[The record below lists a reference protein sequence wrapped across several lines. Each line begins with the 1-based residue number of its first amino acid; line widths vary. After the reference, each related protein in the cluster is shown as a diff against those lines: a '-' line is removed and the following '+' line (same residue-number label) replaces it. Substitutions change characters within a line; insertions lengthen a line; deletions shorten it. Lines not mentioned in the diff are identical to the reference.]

1 MGRNKTLS
9 RILFEDARKYF
20 KRYDNNV
27 TRRAYV
33 ANYRKFINYCR
44 SIHRC
49 KSKEECGEHI
59 SEYVTHLIQKGL
71 SPSTIHSYLAPLCI
85 YHGITLGAVTKP
97 KRRTSEYTR
106 GRSFN
111 GKQKRNDNDLSN
123 PKYDRLVQF
132 QKRVGIR
139 RQELARL
146 RGGDFGIDPNTG
158 EPCVFVRRGKG
169 GRYQA
174 QHLLPGDAEFIKN
187 YFNNVPL
194 DKPIF
199 SKEELKNQL
208 PLHFLRARQAQTAY
222 YYYLEKTKDPV
233 ERSKLIKQ
241 VKRTW
246 EKTNINKKT
255 KKPKR
260 FDDKLITGTYFLRGA
275 NKKFAQANNLPI
287 KYDNLA
293 LTCVSFWHLAH
304 FRNTVT
310 VANYMLVK

>member
-1 MGRNKTLS
+1 MGRGKTIS
-9 RILFEDARKYF
+9 RTLYDDAKNYF
-20 KRYDNNV
+20 KKYENDV
-27 TRRAYV
+27 TRHAYV
-33 ANYRKFINYCR
+33 SNYRKFINYCR
-44 SIHRC
+44 MHYGC
-49 KSKEECGEHI
+49 KSKAECGEHI
-59 SEYVTHLIQKGL
+59 SGYVTHLIQKGL
-71 SPSTIHSYLAPLCI
+71 SPSTIHSYLAPVCI
-85 YHGITLGAVTKP
+85 YHKIKMYQIPKP
-97 KRRTSEYTR
+97 RRRTSEYTR

-146 RGGDFGIDPNTG
+146 RGGDFGTDPNTG

-174 QHLLPGDAEFIKN
+174 QHLLPGDEEFIKS
-187 YFNNVPL
+187 YFDNIPA

-208 PLHFLRARQAQTAY
+208 PLHYLRARQAQAAY
-222 YYYLEKTKDPV
+222 YYYLEKAKNPV
-233 ERSKLIKQ
+233 ERKKLIEQ
-241 VKRTW
+241 LKRTW

-275 NKKFAQANNLPI
+275 NKKFAQANNLPT